1 MYKELGLIE
10 FSQKFHSGQNFG
22 SNMYRIDI
30 LKETVRQSAKPI
42 CYMILTNTIKPKR
55 HTHLSMCMHLLDNE
69 RKQQRRGQR
78 PLINGW

>member
-30 LKETVRQSAKPI
+30 LKEAIDWPDAKDVAWRVHFDAQETLREGHGAK
-42 CYMILTNTIKPKR
+42 MEILEE
-55 HTHLSMCMHLLDNE
+55 LMCWVAS
-69 RKQQRRGQR
+69 GC
-78 PLINGW
+78 G